1 MKADTMNLPEQQ
13 QFADTVSHYAS
24 QAQYA
29 GAGAAVFFGLTLSD
43 WGFLVGILIGIA
55 GFIVNVYYKHR
66 AQKMLEQKQA
76 VELEI
81 LRANKVTYHKP
92 ED

>member
-43 WGFLVGILIGIA
+43 WGFLIGILIGIA
-55 GFIVNVYYKHR
+55 GFIVNVYFKMQTKKMEREKH
-66 AQKMLEQKQA
+66 LL
-76 VELEI
+76 ELEI
-81 LRANKVTYHKP
+81 LKANKVTYHNP
-92 ED
+92 D